1 MPRRLLVLLLVLLSL
16 SLAGCR
22 SEPPPVTATASFQEY
37 KSSIVGLEFYVN
49 QSSGE
54 PKQVI
59 NLNDKQLTRRLL
71 DFLGQLP
78 GTNPP
83 PSSWGGAR
91 DYLAFKFTHNGET
104 LASNQ
109 YPYYHQDNSP
119 GYLELEDGWHQVPLK
134 FSTNLAILSQYPEAT
149 SDVDPADVAFLKQ
162 YGWTVFY
169 KIKSYT
175 GGLPDKF
182 QHESGEY
189 PVSLY
194 YAYNNELSKDV
205 GLDLAPYLG
214 KNVQIN
220 LYKLEEPLPAFM
232 KPRQDAG
239 RAVIVRDG
247 DKIVGAWLDAGRHD
261 AFACSLKGRRMEEIT
276 GKTWGQWVD
285 QFIDH
290 HNEQEKLISQMT
302 PEKVIETYYEAI
314 DHKDPRTAHACETR
328 RRLVTYL
335 FNNMDNNR
343 LYNYSYATNDADEI
357 NNITRARV
365 IRIQPYQDPGP
376 VDPNVKK
383 YVVEVDLNV
392 RKVIT
397 YDSGRQIRFFTLRR
411 ETPTTGWR
419 IDNISTG
426 P

>member
-1 MPRRLLVLLLVLLSL
+1 MLRRLIVLLLFLLSL

-22 SEPPPVTATASFQEY
+22 SQPPPAPATASFQEY
-37 KSSIVGLEFYVN
+37 KSDIVGLEFYVN

-54 PKQVI
+54 PKQII

-91 DYLAFKFTHNGET
+91 DYLAFKFTRNGET
-104 LASNQ
+104 LASKQ
-109 YPYYHQDNSP
+109 YPYYHQDNGP

-134 FSTNLAILSQYPEAT
+134 FSTNLATLAQYPEAT

-175 GGLPDKF
+175 GGLPDTF

-205 GLDLAPYLG
+205 GLDLTPYLG

-232 KPRQDAG
+232 KPRQDAS

-335 FNNMDNNR
+335 FKNMDNNR

-357 NNITRARV
+357 SNITRARV
-365 IRIQPYQDPGP
+365 IRIQPYQVPGP
-376 VDPNVKK
+376 EDPNIKR
-383 YVVEVDLNV
+383 YVVEVELNV
-392 RKVIT
+392 RRVIT

-419 IDNISTG
+419 IDDIGTG